1 MLGARDAKYILL
13 KRERLMMVNGKVG
26 SEMEKEFK
34 NGQMERFTM
43 VTGSII
49 ERMAKENSLILM
61 VIYITEAG

>member
-1 MLGARDAKYILL
+1 
-13 KRERLMMVNGKVG
+13 MMVNGKVG